1 MGIRE
6 YVRTTIKVAEM
17 EHQKR
22 ERRAG
27 PLAPP
32 PCPTGWHIGPPDF
45 VGVGVQKAGTSWWS
59 RAVFSHPDIL
69 PPVRKEIRFFQHHW
83 YEEFTD
89 ARVTEYHR
97 YFPRP
102 DRGVTGEWTPNY
114 MMDQWTA
121 RRLYQA
127 APEARILVILRDPVA
142 RLRSGV
148 RHIAY
153 HEYGH
158 PHPRLVSE
166 AIEFGR
172 YAEQLTRLASHFPR
186 SQILVLQYERCVTD
200 PDGELA
206 KTYDFIGVDSAF
218 VPKELHDRVNESEG
232 PAVPVPSDLLDV
244 ARGLYLADVE
254 LLRRQWPEI
263 DLGLWPGV
271 AGS

>member
-1 MGIRE
+1 
-6 YVRTTIKVAEM
+6 
-17 EHQKR
+17 
-22 ERRAG
+22 
-27 PLAPP
+27 
-32 PCPTGWHIGPPDF
+32 
-45 VGVGVQKAGTSWWS
+45 
-59 RAVFSHPDIL
+59 
-69 PPVRKEIRFFQHHW
+69 
-83 YEEFTD
+83 
-89 ARVTEYHR
+89 
-97 YFPRP
+97 
-102 DRGVTGEWTPNY
+102 

-148 RHIAY
+148 HHIAY